1 MLVPECETSLD
12 FAAAD
17 DMTAQVMLMTTGIL
31 KHATAKL
38 QSDHH
43 QHTHRHETV

>member
-17 DMTAQVMLMTTGIL
+17 DMLMTTGIL